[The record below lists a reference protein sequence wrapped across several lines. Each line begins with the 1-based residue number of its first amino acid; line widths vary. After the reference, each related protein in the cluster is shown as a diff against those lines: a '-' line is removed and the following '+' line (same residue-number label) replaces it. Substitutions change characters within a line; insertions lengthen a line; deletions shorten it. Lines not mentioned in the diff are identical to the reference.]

1 MRLITFYFDLLTP
14 KITLLKDAFKYLY
27 NQYNDM
33 SDNNY
38 DDIRRAMYERGI
50 PREEQDLMI
59 TLAKQ
64 AGRMNV
70 LEDKYGDSEDV

>member
-1 MRLITFYFDLLTP
+1 
-14 KITLLKDAFKYLY
+14 
-27 NQYNDM
+27 M

-50 PREEQDLMI
+50 PKQEQDLMI
-59 TLAKQ
+59 QLASD

-70 LEDKYGDSEDV
+70 LEEMYGEN